1 MIKIYGMPSC
11 PYCAYVKKQIENNPN
26 FVYYDIGSDVHLLHE
41 FLDLRD
47 TNPVFEPYKKGRRC
61 WHSLLCLRRWACD
74 VRAKRSR
81 IAFLFR
87 SLKRKNILPF
97 RRKRLLI
104 LGKTRHDEIR
114 HDRVFIFRFFNA
126 LCFSGG

>member
-47 TNPVFEPYKKGRRC
+47 TNPVFEPYKKEGDVGIPCFVLEDGRVTLEPSEVGL
-61 WHSLLCLRRWACD
+61 HSYSE
-74 VRAKRSR
+74 V
-81 IAFLFR
+81 
-87 SLKRKNILPF
+87 LK
-97 RRKRLLI
+97 
-104 LGKTRHDEIR
+104 GKTSCRLDGKG
-114 HDRVFIFRFFNA
+114 
-126 LCFSGG
+126 C